1 MSQLGPKEQAN
12 SKVSSYELQNHR
24 VALPSVMGRRIDCAR
39 IPAFGEQKMHKL
51 TFYPLGSNQNAD
63 TTLVDLDNGKKLL
76 FDFAAVAN
84 LDDPDEK
91 GIDLAAT
98 LDDDL
103 SAAGKTGFDITA
115 FTHSDDD
122 HTRGA
127 DDFFYLD
134 HSDKY
139 QSDDRHSLGILW
151 VPANTITESRNDLTP
166 SSTAIQAEARHRL
179 REGYGIRV
187 FSRPKKL
194 EGWLETQGLT
204 LESRREFITDAG
216 QLAPELTLSND
227 GVEFFVHA
235 PFAWRQDANTLID
248 RNGDSLVMQATFVF
262 NDELTRFFLGAD
274 VAHGALSEIVEIS
287 KSHGNEDRLLWDVM
301 KLPHH
306 CSYLTLGPDRG
317 KEKTVPVE
325 NVEWLFETQGQTGGI
340 IVSSS
345 KPIPSKGT
353 KADQDVQPPHRQAAN
368 YCRDVAYEK
377 DGEFIVTMEHP
388 KVSAPKPI
396 VVEIS
401 GLGAKLK
408 KRQVVG
414 SAAVTSVAAPRA
426 GLRAG

>member
-1 MSQLGPKEQAN
+1 
-12 SKVSSYELQNHR
+12 
-24 VALPSVMGRRIDCAR
+24 
-39 IPAFGEQKMHKL
+39 MHKL

-63 TTLVDLDNGKKLL
+63 TTLVDLENGKKLL
-76 FDFAAVAN
+76 FDYAAVAK
-84 LDDPDEK
+84 LDDPNEK
-91 GIDLAAT
+91 GIDLAKT

-103 SAAGKTGFDITA
+103 SEAGKAGYDITA

-127 DDFFYLD
+127 DEFFHFD
-134 HSDKY
+134 HSKKY
-139 QSDDRHSLGILW
+139 QSDGRHTLGTLW
-151 VPANTITESRNDLTP
+151 VPANTITESRNDLTVA
-166 SSTAIQAEARHRL
+166 STLIQAEARYRL

-194 EGWLETQGLT
+194 EGWLNSQGLT
-204 LESRREFITDAG
+204 LDSRRDLITDAG
-216 QLAPELTLSND
+216 QLAPELTLAND

-235 PFAWRQDANTLID
+235 PFAWRQDKNTLID
-248 RNGDSLVMQATFVF
+248 RNGDSLVMQATFMA
-262 NDELTRFFLGAD
+262 NRQLTRFFLGAD
-274 VAHGALSEIVEIS
+274 VTHGALSEIVDIS
-287 KSHGNEDRLLWDVM
+287 KLHDNEDRLLWDVM

-317 KEKTVPVE
+317 EDKTVPVE
-325 NVEWLFETQGQTGGI
+325 NVKWLFETQGQNGCI

-353 KADQDVQPPHRQAAN
+353 KADKDVQPPHRQAAN
-368 YCRDVAYEK
+368 YCRGVVADK
-377 DGEFIVTMEHP
+377 DGEFVVTMEHP
-388 KVSAPKPI
+388 KESAPKPI

-408 KRQVVG
+408 KTQSVG
-414 SAAVTSVAAPRA
+414 SAAVTAVAAPRA